1 MKLFK
6 NSKNE
11 KILIESILM
20 GFLFAVIC
28 FFIIYWYKYTNKE
41 TVDPVTNK
49 KTEFINPLDIKWLIL
64 FSFFCGIVFYL
75 LFRQISLSSKY
86 SKILRQLQSR

>member
-1 MKLFK
+1 
-6 NSKNE
+6 
-11 KILIESILM
+11 M
-20 GFLFAVIC
+20 GFLFAVTC
-28 FFIIYWYKYTNKE
+28 FFIIYWDKYTNKV

-49 KTEFINPLDIKWLIL
+49 KTEFINPLDIKWLLL

-75 LFRQISLSSKY
+75 LFRQISLSPKY